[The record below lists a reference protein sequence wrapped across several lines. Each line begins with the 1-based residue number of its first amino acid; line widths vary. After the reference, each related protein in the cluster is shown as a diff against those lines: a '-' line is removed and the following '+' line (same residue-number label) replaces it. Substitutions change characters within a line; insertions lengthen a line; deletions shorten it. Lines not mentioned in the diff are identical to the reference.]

1 MNLNDFKICF
11 ITSVLL
17 ALSFPPFPGGVLV
30 PVALALFLNHIAKKE
45 PKAAFRLGYAMG
57 FFWAVFTLFWIAS
70 NTFAGAALAILINP
84 LHYAIIWWLFGKI
97 HRRNESLALWSFPVL
112 WTAAEYLRHFS
123 DLRFNW
129 MNIAHTQ
136 TYYLPF
142 IQFIEWT
149 GYLGITLLL
158 GFMSIFLYMVLY
170 KKQNLI
176 RNLIGLSILII
187 LPLLYGGIRLNVL
200 GKKNFRT
207 LEVGVVQPNMDP
219 FKKWDSQ
226 FQDSTFRIL
235 KNSTYKLRNA
245 DLVVWPETATP
256 FYLRYKPNYLFQ
268 VYHIVDSLNIYL
280 ITGTPDVKYV
290 NDDDYV
296 TYNSAF
302 FFSPNR
308 RNFESYNKIALV
320 PAAESMPFKNAFPF
334 LRKLDVGGGDFFP
347 GIEFKVFTLKTNLR
361 EHKIKA
367 ISAKDSLANS
377 EVKVA
382 TVICFDSVFPN
393 IVRQFVR
400 NGARILTI
408 ITNDAWF
415 GNTSGPYQHA
425 QYAVLRAIE
434 NRVSIARSAN
444 TGISMFI
451 DPTGGKHQV
460 AGLQKQA
467 EIICDLP
474 VTRGLTFYSRY
485 GGWLGILCLAMSML
499 VIIYAFLKKEQIS
512 A

>member
-1 MNLNDFKICF
+1 MNLDDLKICLL
-11 ITSVLL
+11 TSVLL

-30 PVALALFLNHIAKKE
+30 PLALAIFLNHITRKE
-45 PKAAFRLGYAMG
+45 PKAAFRLGYVMG
-57 FFWAVFTLFWIAS
+57 FFWAVFTLFWIAT

-84 LHYAIIWWLFGKI
+84 LHYAIVWWLFRRI

-112 WTAAEYLRHFS
+112 WTAAEYLRQFS

-158 GFMSIFLYMVLY
+158 GFLSIFLYMILF

-187 LPLLYGGIRLNVL
+187 LPLLYGSIRLSEL
-200 GKKNFRT
+200 GKENFPT
-207 LEVGVVQPNMDP
+207 LKVGVVQPNMDP
-219 FKKWDSQ
+219 FKKWDAQ
-226 FQDSTFRIL
+226 FQDSTFTIL
-235 KNSTYKLRNA
+235 RNCTYKLKDA

-268 VYHIVDSLNIYL
+268 VYHIVDSLDIYL

-290 NDDDYV
+290 SDNDYV

-302 FFSPNR
+302 FFSPNG

-320 PAAESMPFKNAFPF
+320 PAAESMPFKKAFPF
-334 LRKLDVGGGDFFP
+334 LRKLDVGGGDFFA
-347 GIEFKVFTLKTNLR
+347 GKEFTVFTLKPELR
-361 EHKIKA
+361 KHRITA
-367 ISAKDSLANS
+367 ISAKDSLADS

-382 TVICFDSVFPN
+382 TVICFDSVFPQ
-393 IVRQFVR
+393 IVRQFVKH
-400 NGARILTI
+400 GARILTI

-425 QYAVLRAIE
+425 QYAVLRAVE

-451 DPTGGKHQV
+451 DPTGRKHEV
-460 AGLQKQA
+460 VGLEKQA
-467 EIICDLP
+467 EIIYDLP
-474 VTRGLTFYSRY
+474 VTQRLTFYTRY
-485 GGWLGILCLAMSML
+485 GGWLGTLCLVISIP
-499 VIIYAFLKKEQIS
+499 VIIFGFLKKEQNLS
-512 A
+512 

>member
-1 MNLNDFKICF
+1 MNLKDVKISL

-17 ALSFPPFPGGVLV
+17 ALGFPPFPGGILV
-30 PVALALFLNHIAKKE
+30 PVALALFLNYITRKE
-45 PKAAFRLGYAMG
+45 PKAAFRSGYVMG
-57 FFWAVFTLFWIAS
+57 FFWAVLTLFWIAS
-70 NTFAGAALAILINP
+70 NTFAGAALAISINP
-84 LHYAIIWWLFGKI
+84 LHYAIVWWLFRKI
-97 HRRNESLALWSFPVL
+97 HQRSQTLALWSFPVL
-112 WTAAEYLRHFS
+112 WTAAEFLRHFS

-158 GFMSIFLYMVLY
+158 GYMSVLLYIVFY

-187 LPLLYGGIRLNVL
+187 LPLLYGGFRLSAL
-200 GKKNFRT
+200 GGKNFPT
-207 LEVGVVQPNMDP
+207 LKVGVVQPNMDP
-219 FKKWDSQ
+219 FQKWDSQ
-226 FQDSTFRIL
+226 FQDSTFTIL
-235 KNSTYKLRNA
+235 KNSTYELNDA

-290 NDDDYV
+290 DNDNYV

-302 FFSPNR
+302 FFSPHR
-308 RNFESYNKIALV
+308 RDFESYNKIALV

-334 LRKLDVGGGDFFP
+334 LRELDVGGGDFFA
-347 GIEFKVFTLKTNLR
+347 GDEFKVFTIKANLR
-361 EHKIKA
+361 EHRIKG
-367 ISAKDSLANS
+367 SLRKNSLSNS
-377 EVKVA
+377 EVKVS
-382 TVICFDSVFPN
+382 TVICFDSVFPH
-393 IVRQFVR
+393 IVRQFVK

-451 DPTGGKHQV
+451 DPIGKKHEI

-467 EIICDLP
+467 EIIYDLP
-474 VTRGLTFYSRY
+474 VTQNLTFYSRH
-485 GGWLGILCLAMSML
+485 GEWLGILCLVGSIF
-499 VIIYAFLKKEQIS
+499 VIIFGFLKKEQIS
-512 A
+512 S